1 MELLNISNNTLGK
14 KLNLG
19 LTNQQIELFS
29 HVLYAIENNIKF
41 INLDSIN
48 WVLSW
53 KDKNTGEQKEQVEWH
68 RVVIF
73 GRLAEIAEQYLKK
86 GSKIFVEGKL
96 QTRDWED
103 KDGNKRYTTEV
114 VADLYGGVQI
124 LGSGG
129 GENSFDTSSGMNQE
143 PAKKENLDQ
152 TVEDDELPF

>member
-1 MELLNISNNTLGK
+1 MAKGTLNKVFLVGRLGK
-14 KLNLG
+14 DPEIRFSGDGNAIANFSIATNETWKNKEG
-19 LTNQQIELFS
+19 NQQEKTDW
-29 HVLYAIENNIKF
+29 HNI
-41 INLDSIN
+41 
-48 WVLSW
+48 
-53 KDKNTGEQKEQVEWH
+53 
-68 RVVIF
+68 VVF
-73 GRLAEIAEQYLKK
+73 GASAEKYIQPYVKK
-86 GSKIFVEGKL
+86 GTLVSVEGKL

-152 TVEDDELPF
+152 TVEDDDLPF

>member
-1 MELLNISNNTLGK
+1 MAKGTLNKVFLVGRLGK
-14 KLNLG
+14 DPEIRFSGDGNAIANFSIATNETWKNKEG
-19 LTNQQIELFS
+19 NQQEKTDW
-29 HVLYAIENNIKF
+29 HNI
-41 INLDSIN
+41 
-48 WVLSW
+48 
-53 KDKNTGEQKEQVEWH
+53 
-68 RVVIF
+68 VVF
-73 GRLAEIAEQYLKK
+73 GASAEKYIQPYVKK
-86 GSKIFVEGKL
+86 GTLVSVEGKL

-143 PAKKENLDQ
+143 PTKKENLDQ

>member
-1 MELLNISNNTLGK
+1 MAKGTLNKVFLVGRLGK
-14 KLNLG
+14 DPEIRFSGDGNAIANFSIA
-19 LTNQQIELFS
+19 TNETWKNKEGAQQEKTDW
-29 HVLYAIENNIKF
+29 HNI
-41 INLDSIN
+41 
-48 WVLSW
+48 
-53 KDKNTGEQKEQVEWH
+53 
-68 RVVIF
+68 VVF
-73 GRLAEIAEQYLKK
+73 GASAEKYIQPYVKK
-86 GSKIFVEGKL
+86 GTLVSVEGKL

>member
-1 MELLNISNNTLGK
+1 MAKGTLNKVFLVGRLGK
-14 KLNLG
+14 DPEIRFSGDGNAIANFSIA
-19 LTNQQIELFS
+19 TNETWKNKEGNQEEKTDW
-29 HVLYAIENNIKF
+29 HNI
-41 INLDSIN
+41 
-48 WVLSW
+48 
-53 KDKNTGEQKEQVEWH
+53 
-68 RVVIF
+68 VVF
-73 GRLAEIAEQYLKK
+73 GASAEKYIQPYVKK
-86 GSKIFVEGKL
+86 GTLVSVEGKL

-152 TVEDDELPF
+152 TIEDDELPF

>member
-1 MELLNISNNTLGK
+1 MAKGTLNKVFLVGRLGK
-14 KLNLG
+14 DPEIRFSGDGNAIANFSIA
-19 LTNQQIELFS
+19 TNETWKNKEGNQEEKTDW
-29 HVLYAIENNIKF
+29 HNI
-41 INLDSIN
+41 
-48 WVLSW
+48 
-53 KDKNTGEQKEQVEWH
+53 
-68 RVVIF
+68 VVF
-73 GRLAEIAEQYLKK
+73 GASAEKYIQPYVKK
-86 GSKIFVEGKL
+86 GTLVSVEGKL

>member
-1 MELLNISNNTLGK
+1 MAKGTLNKVFLVGRLGK
-14 KLNLG
+14 DPEIRFSGDGNAIANFSIATNETWKNKEG
-19 LTNQQIELFS
+19 NQQEKTDW
-29 HVLYAIENNIKF
+29 HNI
-41 INLDSIN
+41 
-48 WVLSW
+48 
-53 KDKNTGEQKEQVEWH
+53 
-68 RVVIF
+68 VVF
-73 GRLAEIAEQYLKK
+73 GASAEKYIQPYVKK
-86 GSKIFVEGKL
+86 GTLVSVEGKL

-152 TVEDDELPF
+152 TTEDDELPF